1 MLLEVKGLTKLYPN
15 QKNIFS
21 KSHTY
26 SHAVNK
32 VSFTLNSGKTLSLV
46 GESGSGKTTT
56 GKMIL
61 RLVEPTA
68 GKIVFNNI
76 SLLELSKKS
85 MLKMRKDMQIIF
97 QDPYGSLNPRMT
109 ICQLISEG
117 FAIHTNLTKKERI
130 KSSSELLE
138 MVGLS
143 HHYLNRYPHEFSG
156 GQRQRISI
164 ARAISLKPKLIVCD
178 ESVSSLDVSVRAQI
192 LDLLNDLQRQFKI
205 SYLFITHDLNV
216 AAHISDDIIV
226 MFEGNIVERARAN
239 DFFKNPLHPYSKSL
253 LAAIP
258 SINTFERER
267 DLDIILNDLQNK
279 LEDQNGC
286 RFYNRCPEAMDI
298 CLKITPLL
306 IEINDNHFASCH
318 KF

>member
-15 QKNIFS
+15 QKNFFS
-21 KSHTY
+21 KSHIY
-26 SHAVNK
+26 SYAVNN
-32 VSFTLNSGKTLSLV
+32 VSFTLDSGKTLSLV

-56 GKMIL
+56 GKMVL

-117 FAIHTNLTKKERI
+117 FSIHTNFTKKKRTKI
-130 KSSSELLE
+130 SSELLE

-164 ARAISLKPKLIVCD
+164 ARAIALRPKLIICD

-192 LDLLNDLQRQFKI
+192 LDLLNNLQSQFKI

-216 AAHISDDIIV
+216 AAHISDDVIV
-226 MFEGNIVERARAN
+226 MFEGKIVERAKAN

-258 SINTFERER
+258 SINTLEKER
-267 DLDIILNDLQNK
+267 DIDIILNDRQNK
-279 LEDQNGC
+279 IDYHNGC
-286 RFYNRCPEAMDI
+286 PFFNRCPDVLDI
-298 CLKITPLL
+298 CLKINPSLM
-306 IEINDNHFASCH
+306 EINDNHFASCH

>member
-1 MLLEVKGLTKLYPN
+1 MLLEVKSLTKYYPN
-15 QKNIFS
+15 QKSLFS
-21 KSHTY
+21 KSHSY
-26 SHAVNK
+26 SRAVND
-32 VSFTLNSGKTLSLV
+32 VSFTLNSGNTLSLV

-61 RLVEPTA
+61 RLIEPTA
-68 GKIVFNNI
+68 GNIVFNNI

-109 ICQLISEG
+109 IYQLISEG
-117 FAIHTNLTKKERI
+117 ISIHTKLTKKERI
-130 KSSSELLE
+130 KSTSELLE

-143 HHYLNRYPHEFSG
+143 YHYLNRYPHEFSG

-164 ARAISLKPKLIVCD
+164 ARAIALKPKLIICD
-178 ESVSSLDVSVRAQI
+178 ESVSSLDVSIRAQI
-192 LDLLNDLQRQFKI
+192 LDLLNDLQSQFSI

-226 MFEGNIVERARAN
+226 MFEGTVVEKATAN
-239 DFFKNPLHPYSKSL
+239 DFFSKPLHPYSKSL
-253 LAAIP
+253 LAAVP
-258 SINTFERER
+258 SIDTPERKR
-267 DLDIILNDLQNK
+267 DIDTVLDYLTSRSNY
-279 LEDQNGC
+279 QNGC
-286 RFYNRCPEAMDI
+286 NFYNRCPDALDI
-298 CLKITPLL
+298 CFKVNPTLLK
-306 IEINDNHFASCH
+306 INDNHFVCCH